1 MCLLSATGTVDSF
14 ETFIYITQT
23 VRWGN
28 IENRESLRKV
38 SSICVFLSG
47 LRP

>member
-1 MCLLSATGTVDSF
+1 MCLLSAAGAVDTF

-23 VRWGN
+23 VRWRN

-38 SSICVFLSG
+38 SSICVFPSG